1 MKVGNQ
7 LLSNFTANT
16 KHYTPYTPTNKKSVD
31 TLSTL
36 LHYIPPIPL
45 YTFVLRVKKLRYY
58 LPIQNVSG
66 R

>member
-1 MKVGNQ
+1 MKLGKQ
-7 LLSNFTANT
+7 QHTFTLNT

-45 YTFVLRVKKLRYY
+45 YPFVLRVKLCYY
-58 LPIQNVSG
+58 LPIQKVSG